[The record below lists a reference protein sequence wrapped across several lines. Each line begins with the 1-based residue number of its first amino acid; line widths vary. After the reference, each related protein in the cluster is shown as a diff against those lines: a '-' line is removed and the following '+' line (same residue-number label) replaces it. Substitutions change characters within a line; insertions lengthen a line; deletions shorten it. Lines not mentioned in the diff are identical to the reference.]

1 LTVTKVLYFARFR
14 EAIGIG
20 EEEVELLPGDTSLSA
35 LCGRL
40 RERGGGYAVAFDD
53 MSKVRGA
60 IDMEMAA
67 LDSPLGSAQEIAFF
81 PPVTGG

>member
-1 LTVTKVLYFARFR
+1 LTVAKVLYFARFR

-20 EEEVELLPGDTSLSA
+20 EEEIDLLPSDTSLAA
-35 LCGRL
+35 LCERL
-40 RERGGGYAVAFDD
+40 CERGGGYAVAFDD
-53 MSKVRGA
+53 MTKVRGA
-60 IDMEMAA
+60 IDLEMAA